1 MAVRDEDFGTALTPA
16 EGDDWIGSPP
26 EAVPAC
32 EPCDWRSL
40 FERERTRAER
50 ERARADAA
58 QGRCEELRWA
68 EVQARSDGGTAYPL
82 SAVVGEALLDYLK
95 HARPTTPQRQIFFNV
110 LAPRV
115 PMGWNAI
122 ANRAAHYLHKAGIRV
137 RRPGSHTLRHTCVQ
151 RLIDAQFP
159 LKTIGDY
166 VGHRRTSSTEIYTKV
181 ANAAVRIMP
190 SRRPEPLQELAVGRG
205 MSA

>member
-1 MAVRDEDFGTALTPA
+1 MSLVRNQEPLCTIVERMAVRDEDFGTALTPA

-40 FERERTRAER
+40 FERERARAER

-137 RRPGSHTLRHTCVQ
+137 RRPGSHTLRHSRYNVVIISITQ
-151 RLIDAQFP
+151 
-159 LKTIGDY
+159 K
-166 VGHRRTSSTEIYTKV
+166 SSRVLE
-181 ANAAVRIMP
+181 
-190 SRRPEPLQELAVGRG
+190 RG
-205 MSA
+205 IKA